1 MFEKGGEALRGVS
14 DPMEKIFSSLTE
26 YIGEH
31 GMNDDMRRQYEA
43 IGRHLNAP
51 KVSGAVQTLKN
62 AHQSY
67 DLGDIYHADT
77 SSRAATSVVPPKST
91 VEPTSRL
98 RGTLSG
104 EAAAVPSA
112 APTALTKTSEK
123 SKITPNF
130 KYYNDPN
137 YNPDIFFGDNEH
149 TVRAFHPD
157 TGEEMGR
164 LSFYGKGG
172 ITPGEIDKIE
182 VAEKFRRQGIGT
194 GLLEEARRLSTVDE
208 NVPYVVHSKSRTPD
222 GEAWARSTGDTLP
235 ERTGSFDDLVEP
247 SAPSAPVADELIEP
261 KIVKA
266 IENPTADEYADA
278 RARGDLIATE
288 TYDHGAEVA
297 KATASGEPLVESPP
311 PKPKRK
317 GPGDLGAPTDI
328 RTTPKPKGTDAA
340 APAPTSTSVTPKTP
354 TAIVTTD
361 TPKVKPTTPPSSG
374 SPSKGKSLLD
384 NAAETAKNI
393 AKGHGNARTLGIVG
407 AATLLGVGYASTRSK
422 KSVQRDQGTYMDQS
436 RRDLGY

>member
-1 MFEKGGEALRGVS
+1 MVGHAVYDVYHSSGEAEFPKRALDQTVGSGVFETEKAHINDIDFTFKGGNNLPALKSSVS
-14 DPMEKIFSSLTE
+14 DIP
-26 YIGEH
+26 
-31 GMNDDMRRQYEA
+31 
-43 IGRHLNAP
+43 AP
-51 KVSGAVQTLKN
+51 PVTPA
-62 AHQSY
+62 
-67 DLGDIYHADT
+67 
-77 SSRAATSVVPPKST
+77 
-91 VEPTSRL
+91 EPTSRL

-104 EAAAVPSA
+104 EPAPVSTP
-112 APTALTKTSEK
+112 APTVLKETSEK
-123 SKITPNF
+123 SKIKPNY

-164 LSFYGKGG
+164 LSFYGKDA

-182 VAEKFRRQGIGT
+182 VAEKFRRQGVAT

-208 NVPYVVHSKSRTPD
+208 NVPYVVHSASRTPD
-222 GEAWARSTGDTLP
+222 GEAWAKSTGDALP

-247 SAPSAPVADELIEP
+247 SAPAAPVADDLIEP

-266 IENPTADEYADA
+266 IENPTADEYAEA

-297 KATASGEPLVESPP
+297 KATTSGEALVEPP
-311 PKPKRK
+311 PVKPKRT
-317 GPGDLGAPTDI
+317 GPAGVSKPTTV
-328 RTTPKPKGTDAA
+328 RTTPVPKGTDAA
-340 APAPTSTSVTPKTP
+340 APAPTGTSVTPKTP
-354 TAIVTTD
+354 IAAVTTD
-361 TPKVKPTTPPSSG
+361 APKVKPVVPKSSG
-374 SPSKGKSLLD
+374 APSKGKSLLD
-384 NAAETAKNI
+384 NAAETARNI

-422 KSVQRDQGTYMDQS
+422 KSVAGDQGTYMDQS

>member
-1 MFEKGGEALRGVS
+1 MSDIPRPKSPKILGDILFSDIQKFLSIAASFKDTEAPFQRSQQKMFEKGGEALRGVS

-112 APTALTKTSEK
+112 A
-123 SKITPNF
+123 
-130 KYYNDPN
+130 
-137 YNPDIFFGDNEH
+137 
-149 TVRAFHPD
+149 
-157 TGEEMGR
+157 
-164 LSFYGKGG
+164 
-172 ITPGEIDKIE
+172 
-182 VAEKFRRQGIGT
+182 RQGIGT